1 MQQSFIQYKR
11 SVLALAAIFL
21 VFLSVATPVFSPKE
35 AKAEYHQV
43 YIQTTVDVDNWEILA
58 GVVNETMS
66 YVGEPLEHQRIGS
79 DTLKNLAATSAPK
92 DAASYVDNSPAS
104 NGVDSSEYLVLN
116 FPGDSMANKV
126 FTHISSGN
134 DDMERA
140 TIIRNSLIYDL
151 NGAFRFVYGDDW
163 MPSGGTREER
173 FNSYKSAMKSFL
185 SATPG
190 GSCNGASFSTCVESD
205 FSSTKRE
212 YPDSTVYYTD
222 YVKITK
228 GGETRIFLYRMPK
241 GYLRSGLSGRD
252 FSNLRISELNG
263 SKDTEFIHWGTLA
276 VEAVIN
282 YQCDEKIQVTS
293 DSVYDSTPSALEQAM
308 GWVFSGI
315 ADWIAGALGLWSF
328 DELVFNSGARG
339 TATYVG
345 GIFPSSWQPFIWA
358 FFFIME
364 IVAMCILIFG
374 LIFNV
379 ARKALSTV
387 NPVSR
392 ASAIEQIKFLFI
404 VAIALGLLPVALQ
417 VFIGVTENLTG
428 LFADALGTKN
438 AAERFRNLA
447 NSSGSIGSALAYLIY
462 LGSLIYLNIF
472 YVTRAFMVSFLI
484 MFAPIFVVNLAV
496 SENRRRLTLSW
507 ANELAAN
514 LLIQPLQAMAFCFIL
529 MTPSTGRKIES
540 LIIAYILIPVT
551 AMLRGLFFGNGGGLI
566 DQISNRGK
574 AAAGKLGMLGAGI
587 AAGAFAGGVGGFMNA
602 RHGDGGNGGG
612 REGGGPSDSNQP
624 DSSGKSGSTE
634 TPSST
639 TAGVKS
645 QAKGPASDTSS
656 PQAGTAAAS
665 SAESTNGAS
674 SGASVN
680 AFDVDGSSNSHTAS
694 APQQGTNTGSTQIS
708 DAVKNSSVAGGGGG
722 AVGSQPTAN
731 ASLFK
736 AGAWTAGAVA
746 LSVLGGA
753 QDTFNRRVFGL
764 NSRGGGFVTQLSRS
778 AANKA
783 FQQNQTN
790 AAARAAEAAKRPEL
804 VSEDGG
810 SKYNEWNPNSWSKGE
825 VVGEGSDM
833 EFRAKGSDVGMTMN
847 EGTLRMDFAKMGV
860 GDIRRA
866 MENYD
871 LLNDPTM
878 QPEAK
883 QHLMDSLGYHA
894 MPKLKRDMAGNVTGM
909 EVDIDESRFSTFS
922 GLEFGKDGGVSLT
935 GPAVQFDGQGGL
947 EPRMVQDGATIMNS
961 YYAEE
966 TKTDSA
972 KAAREFDQEVRAA
985 GGSVEQGEDG
995 MSRDI
1000 SMPKEAFESLSE
1012 QYTGLKSVPYAVEDD
1027 GTVSMQLPANQLRE
1041 ITQPLWQPA
1050 VPQSLEGINTQRAEA
1065 RDYIAAHTPDLERSA
1080 PASPSFTP
1088 PLPAP
1093 AITRANAVDGPPAA
1107 GPAAPLDVSYE
1118 ENQMTLFSDDSS
1130 EASLSDPVG
1139 GPDAAEIPIPK
1150 EPFAPET
1157 APGPRPGPK
1166 PAAPPK
1172 TASPSSAEIPGPVLE
1187 EVASTSQQPP
1197 FIFEPQNEV
1206 APSPPASQTHGK
1218 KDSTYDEDASAD
1230 ESGKPEA
1237 AGRRNPGMSNRK
1249 PLSQNQEA

>member
-1 MQQSFIQYKR
+1 MQQSFKQYKR
-11 SVLALAAIFL
+11 RVLALAVIFL
-21 VFLSVATPVFSPKE
+21 VCLSAATPLFSPTE

-79 DTLKNLAATSAPK
+79 DTLKNLAATSTPK
-92 DAASYVDNSPAS
+92 DAASYIDNSPAS
-104 NGVDSSEYLVLN
+104 GGVDSSEYLVLN

-151 NGAFRFVYGDDW
+151 NSAFRFVYGDDW

-185 SATPG
+185 AAAPG

-212 YPDSTVYYTD
+212 YPDDTVHYTD
-222 YVKITK
+222 YLKITK

-315 ADWIAGALGLWSF
+315 ADWIAGALGLWNF
-328 DELVFNSGARG
+328 DELVFNSGTRG
-339 TATYVG
+339 TSTYVG

-364 IVAMCILIFG
+364 IVAMCILMFA
-374 LIFNV
+374 LILNV

-404 VAIALGLLPVALQ
+404 VAIVLGLLPVALQ

-438 AAERFRNLA
+438 ATERFRNLA
-447 NSSGSIGSALAYLIY
+447 NSSGSIGSALAYLVY
-462 LGSLIYLNIF
+462 LGSLIYFNIF
-472 YVTRAFMVSFLI
+472 YLTRAFMVSFLI

-514 LLIQPLQAMAFCFIL
+514 LLIQPLQAMALCFIL

-540 LIIAYILIPVT
+540 LIIAYIMIPVT
-551 AMLRGLFFGNGGGLI
+551 SMLRGLFFGTGGGLAE
-566 DQISNRGK
+566 QISNRGK
-574 AAAGKLGMLGAGI
+574 ATAGKLGMLGAGV
-587 AAGAFAGGVGGFMNA
+587 AAGAVAGGVGSFMNA
-602 RHGDGGNGGG
+602 RRGEGGNGSDGG
-612 REGGGPSDSNQP
+612 KGDSSGSNQSDP
-624 DSSGKSGSTE
+624 SGKSGDTAA
-634 TPSST
+634 PSST
-639 TAGVKS
+639 TAGIRS
-645 QAKGPASDTSS
+645 QAKDPASNASD
-656 PQAGTAAAS
+656 PQADTAGTGSTDSKQGGGGAPPPDYASDDGAAS
-665 SAESTNGAS
+665 SSYAAAVPRQGA
-674 SGASVN
+674 
-680 AFDVDGSSNSHTAS
+680 
-694 APQQGTNTGSTQIS
+694 NTGSTQAS
-708 DAVKNSSVAGGGGG
+708 DAVNHAASAGGGGVAAG
-722 AVGSQPTAN
+722 QPIATVN
-731 ASLFK
+731 MFK

-746 LSVLGGA
+746 LGALGGA

-764 NSRGGGFVTQLSRS
+764 NSRGGGFVTQLSRGV
-778 AANKA
+778 AGKA
-783 FQQNQTN
+783 SQQNQIN
-790 AAARAAEAAKRPEL
+790 AAAQAAAEAAKRPDL

-825 VVGEGSDM
+825 VIGEGSDT

-847 EGTLRMDFAKMGV
+847 EGTLSMDFSKMGA
-860 GDIRRA
+860 GDVRRA

-878 QPEAK
+878 PPEAK
-883 QHLMDSLGYHA
+883 QHLMDSLGYHE
-894 MPKLKRDMAGNVTGM
+894 MPRLKRDMAGNITGM
-909 EVDIDESRFSTFS
+909 EVDVDESRFSDVS
-922 GLEFGKDGGVSLT
+922 GLEFEKNGGVSLT

-947 EPRMVQDGATIMNS
+947 EPRMVQDGASIING
-961 YYAEE
+961 YYADTTAANGIEA
-966 TKTDSA
+966 A
-972 KAAREFDQEVRAA
+972 KNFDREVRAA
-985 GGSVEQGEDG
+985 GGTVDQGADG
-995 MSRDI
+995 LTRDVY
-1000 SMPKEAFESLSE
+1000 MPQEAFDSISQ
-1012 QYTGLKSVPYAVEDD
+1012 QYTGLKSVPYTAEDD
-1027 GTVSMQLPANQLRE
+1027 DMVSMQISADQLRD
-1041 ITQPLWQPA
+1041 ITKPEWQPST
-1050 VPQSLEGINTQRAEA
+1050 PQVLESINTQRSEA
-1065 RDYIAAHTPDLERSA
+1065 RDYIAAHTPDLTASA
-1080 PASPSFTP
+1080 PATPSFTP
-1088 PLPAP
+1088 PAAATSISYPNKVDAPEVSNHPASVSYPEPPAGVIGKDMLTFSPSDNVRSSPPDSVTPPAP
-1093 AITRANAVDGPPAA
+1093 AESPIPVDPPVPGAPPAP
-1107 GPAAPLDVSYE
+1107 GTVPATVVPLPPAVSPPS
-1118 ENQMTLFSDDSS
+1118 T
-1130 EASLSDPVG
+1130 
-1139 GPDAAEIPIPK
+1139 EIPIPVQ
-1150 EPFAPET
+1150 E
-1157 APGPRPGPK
+1157 G
-1166 PAAPPK
+1166 
-1172 TASPSSAEIPGPVLE
+1172 E
-1187 EVASTSQQPP
+1187 EVSSQQQFPEV
-1197 FIFEPQNEV
+1197 EPHDGDMF
-1206 APSPPASQTHGK
+1206 AS
-1218 KDSTYDEDASAD
+1218 DSAD
-1230 ESGKPEA
+1230 KNKRR
-1237 AGRRNPGMSNRK
+1237 GRP
-1249 PLSQNQEA
+1249 